1 MITTPPPYRRAR
13 VAGRIRLAGVV
24 VLAITVLG
32 MGATAFYHAQIQHL
46 RQQIESDLNTISIL
60 KVKQLET
67 WLTERKGDG
76 GVLMD
81 SPLLIETVGRWRADP
96 QSPVAERLLAHFRSL
111 QQRYG
116 YQGVV
121 LVDADGRVGLST
133 GHDVA
138 LSAEDREGL
147 ALALRRRQPVLTE
160 IHTSALHPFPHL
172 SVIAPLLVDAGREAG
187 GDSPPL
193 GGVLLRIDARD
204 SLYPLLEAPLTLGV
218 NTDSLLVRRDGDQVR
233 YLSPSHHAPGPVPNG
248 RESLDRSESPSARL
262 VRGEIGLVEGRDYL
276 GTPVL
281 AVAEAVSDSPWL
293 LVTEEDS
300 AAAFAAGRQ
309 RTLLTLALMLT
320 GVLTF
325 VGLGAALW
333 QRQEK
338 ARYRAAEQESQAQIQ
353 LRLARERELEHLSRL
368 YVALGQVNQ
377 ALLHSTTREQVF
389 ASICSILVE
398 TSQFA
403 LAWVGWIDP
412 QTRRVVP
419 VASTGDDTHYLDR
432 ICIYADDRPE
442 GQGPTGTAIREDRV
456 YACPDFFADPRTA
469 PWREAAT
476 SAGWVGS
483 ISLPIHLDGR
493 VGGALTLY
501 ARQPGRFGEAE
512 VGLLEQAAANL
523 SFALEALEHEQ
534 QRQQAELGLRQA
546 AGRYAAMLAT
556 TADGFWLVDIATG
569 RLLDVN
575 EAAVRMSGYARDAL
589 LAMRITDLDVEHTP
603 EDVVTHNEQI
613 FSQGFDRFETRH
625 RTRDGRLIDVE
636 VSTTPDLQSQTLVAF
651 LRDITERKRVE
662 REIRAL
668 NAELEVRVAARIAE
682 LAATAATLAETEE
695 RLWYAMEAT
704 SDGIWDW
711 QITTGNCY
719 FNPAYFRMLGYE
731 ETDFPH
737 HTVSLWIEL
746 MHPEDRAVTITAA
759 EQALAG
765 PGHYE
770 LEFRMQARDGHDH
783 WVLSRGKV
791 VSRDADGRPL
801 RAVGTHIDLT
811 ARKQLELEL
820 RRINEE
826 MQAIFEAASVGIVLM
841 RQRTI
846 LRCNRRLEAIF
857 GYAPGEFD
865 GQPARLWYAD
875 EATYQAVGRELS
887 AQLAQ
892 GEMHIQDLQLVRK
905 DGTRFWA
912 RLRVRAL
919 DQADISKGA
928 LGIIE
933 DITPER
939 EALEQLRQAKEA
951 AEAATRAK
959 SQFLANMSHEIR
971 TPMNA
976 IIGMSHLAL
985 KTELTAGQRG
995 YLHKILGSS
1004 QHLLGILNDILDF
1017 SKIEAGKLVL
1027 DQHEFDLESLFDNV
1041 ASQLNDKVC
1050 AKGLELIIDYAPEV
1064 PRRLHGD
1071 ALRLG
1076 QILLNLAG
1084 NAVKFTERGE
1094 VAIVVR
1100 VQERGDDRVVLHFA
1114 VRDTGIGLTTEQQS
1128 RLFQSFQQADNSTT
1142 RQYGGSGLGLVISK
1156 RLAELMGGAIGVD
1169 STPGQGSTFWFTAR
1183 LTVGQ
1188 GRPRVLLPHP
1198 DLRGCRVLV
1207 VDDNDYARTILH
1219 AMLASMT
1226 FAVEEA
1232 ASGPAAVAAVERA
1245 AQAGQP
1251 FAVVYLDWHMPGLDG
1266 VATARQI
1273 QSLGLDPAPR
1283 LVMVTA
1289 YGRDD
1294 LMSQA
1299 TTAGIEEVLIK
1310 PVAASVLFDT
1320 TMEVLGGQARARH
1333 EPAARPSHTVTRLAD
1348 LQGARI
1354 LVVEDNDLNQEVAME
1369 LLTSAGLTVDL
1380 AADGAVAVAMAG
1392 STDYDLIFMD
1402 MQMPVM
1408 DGLEATR
1415 AIRRL
1420 PGRATVPIVAMTAN
1434 AMTSDRER
1442 CLDAG
1447 MNDHLPKPIDPEA
1460 IWDKLLQWLRPRPT
1474 GVQAESPEAV
1484 DTSLPPASQPVT
1496 PTPASTPDDLSAL
1509 ATVTGLDWAAGL
1521 RLALGRKP
1529 LYWTLLRRFVAGQ
1542 SDFATRL
1549 THALTTDDWPTAQRH
1564 AHTLKGVAAQIGASE
1579 LSGLAHELE
1588 QAFARREPTAR
1599 LAPRR
1604 ERTERALAVL
1614 MEAIAARLPAAPHS
1628 LPSADKAADAESL
1641 RSVCAQLAQRLAAD
1655 DFASGQWLAA
1665 HEAMLRSG
1673 LGEHFDRVAVPLQNF
1688 EFSLALEA
1696 LRHAAT
1702 VLAIDLQ
1709 GKPEPVFLDIS

>member
-1 MITTPPPYRRAR
+1 MKTAPPPSQRASVSGRRL
-13 VAGRIRLAGVV
+13 LAGVV

-96 QSPVAERLLAHFRSL
+96 QSPVAARLLAHFRSL

-121 LVDADGRVGLST
+121 LMDADGRVGLST

-138 LSAEDREGL
+138 LSAEDRDGL
-147 ALALRRRQPVLTE
+147 TLALRRRQPVLTE

-172 SVIAPLLVDAGREAG
+172 SVIAPLFVDAGGNAGGQAG
-187 GDSPPL
+187 GDRPPL
-193 GGVLLRIDARD
+193 GGMLLRIDARD

-218 NTDSLLVRRDGDQVR
+218 NTDNLLVRRDGDQVR
-233 YLSPSHHAPGPVPNG
+233 YLSPSQHAPGPVPNG
-248 RESLDRSESPSARL
+248 RESLARSESPSVRL
-262 VRGEIGLVEGRDYL
+262 VRGETGLVEGRDYH

-281 AVAEAVSDSPWL
+281 AVAQAVPDSPWL
-293 LVTEEDS
+293 LVTEEDR

-309 RTLLTLALMLT
+309 RAMLTLALMLT
-320 GVLTF
+320 GALTF

-338 ARYRAAEQESQAQIQ
+338 ARYLAAELESQAQIQ
-353 LRLARERELEHLSRL
+353 FRLAKEHELEHLSRL
-368 YVALGQVNQ
+368 YAALGQVNQ

-403 LAWVGWIDP
+403 MAWVGWIDP

-419 VASTGDDTHYLDR
+419 VASTGDDAHYLDR
-432 ICIYADDRPE
+432 INIYAEDRPE
-442 GQGPTGTAIREDRV
+442 GHGPTGTAIQEDRV
-456 YACPDFFADPRTA
+456 YTCPDFLADPHTA
-469 PWREAAT
+469 PWREAAHST
-476 SAGWVGS
+476 GWVTS
-483 ISLPIHLDGR
+483 VSLPIHLGGR

-523 SFALEALEHEQ
+523 SFALDALEREQ
-534 QRQQAELGLRQA
+534 QRQQAELELKQA

-556 TADGFWLVDIATG
+556 TSDGFWLVDIDTG

-575 EAAVRMSGYARDAL
+575 AAAVRMSGYARDAL

-603 EDVVTHNEQI
+603 EDVVAHNETI

-636 VSTTPDLQSQTLVAF
+636 VSTTPDLESQTHVAF

-668 NAELEVRVAARIAE
+668 NAELEERVAARIAE

-711 QITTGNCY
+711 QITTGDCY

-731 ETDFPH
+731 ETDFRH
-737 HTVSLWIEL
+737 HTASLWSEL
-746 MHPEDRAVTITAA
+746 MHPEDRPLTVTAA
-759 EQALAG
+759 EEALAG

-770 LEFRMQARDGHDH
+770 LEFRMRTKDGRYK
-783 WVLSRGKV
+783 WILSRGKV

-801 RAVGTHIDLT
+801 RAVGTHIDLA

-820 RRINEE
+820 RSLNEE
-826 MQAIFEAASVGIVLM
+826 MQAIFEAASIGIVLM
-841 RQRTI
+841 RNRTI
-846 LRCNRRLEAIF
+846 LRCNHRLEAIF

-865 GQPARLWYAD
+865 GQPTRLWYDD
-875 EATYQAVGRELS
+875 EATYQAAGSELS
-887 AQLAQ
+887 ARLAQ
-892 GEMHIQDLQLVRK
+892 GEMHIQEVQFVRK

-912 RLRVRAL
+912 RLRGRAL
-919 DQADISKGA
+919 DHADATKGV

-939 EALEQLRQAKEA
+939 EVLAHLRQAKEA

-985 KTELTAGQRG
+985 RTELTAGQRG

-1004 QHLLGILNDILDF
+1004 QHLLSILNDILDF

-1027 DQHEFDLESLFDNV
+1027 DLQEFELEALFDNV

-1050 AKGLELIIDYAPEV
+1050 AKGLELIIDLAPAV
-1064 PRRLHGD
+1064 PGRLNGD

-1100 VQERGDDRVVLHFA
+1100 VQERADDLVVLHFA
-1114 VRDTGIGLTTEQQS
+1114 VRDTGIGLTAEQQQ
-1128 RLFQSFQQADNSTT
+1128 RLFQSFQQADSSTT
-1142 RQYGGSGLGLVISK
+1142 RKYGGSGLGLVISK

-1183 LTVGQ
+1183 LAVGQ
-1188 GRPRVLLPHP
+1188 GQPRVLLPRP
-1198 DLRGCRVLV
+1198 DLRGRRVLV

-1219 AMLASMT
+1219 DLLASMT
-1226 FAVEEA
+1226 FVVEEA
-1232 ASGPAAVAAVERA
+1232 ASGAAAVAAIERA

-1251 FAVVYLDWHMPGLDG
+1251 FAVVYLDWHMPDLDG
-1266 VATARQI
+1266 VATAHQI
-1273 QSLGLDPAPR
+1273 QSLVLDPAPR

-1294 LMSQA
+1294 LMSQ
-1299 TTAGIEEVLIK
+1299 TTAAGIEEVLIK

-1320 TMEVLGGQARARH
+1320 TLEVLGGQARAR
-1333 EPAARPSHTVTRLAD
+1333 PDTAAWSSHAVPRLAEI
-1348 LQGARI
+1348 QGARL

-1369 LLTSAGLTVDL
+1369 LLTSAGFVVDL
-1380 AADGAVAVAMAG
+1380 AEDGAVAVARAG

-1408 DGLEATR
+1408 DGLDATR

-1420 PGRATVPIVAMTAN
+1420 PGRAAVPIVAMTAN

-1442 CLDAG
+1442 CLAAG
-1447 MNDHLPKPIDPEA
+1447 MNDHLSKPIDPEA
-1460 IWDKLLQWLRPRPT
+1460 LWDKLLQWLRPRPT
-1474 GVQAESPEAV
+1474 GGDADSPEAV
-1484 DTSLPPASQPVT
+1484 GATLPPASQSET
-1496 PTPASTPDDLSAL
+1496 PTPASAPDDLSAL
-1509 ATVTGLDWAAGL
+1509 ATVAGLDWEAGL
-1521 RLALGRKP
+1521 RLALGRRP

-1542 SDFATRL
+1542 SDFAARL
-1549 THALTTDDWPTAQRH
+1549 ADALAADDWPTAQRH
-1564 AHTLKGVAAQIGASE
+1564 AHTLKGVAAQIGASG
-1579 LSGLAHELE
+1579 LSRLAHELE
-1588 QAFARREPTAR
+1588 QALARREPAAR

-1604 ERTERALAVL
+1604 ETTEQALAVL
-1614 MEAIAARLPAAPHS
+1614 IEAIATRLPDEPPAIPPAIPRGAK
-1628 LPSADKAADAESL
+1628 PADVGQL
-1641 RSVCAQLAQRLAAD
+1641 RSVCTELAQRLAAD
-1655 DFASGQWLAA
+1655 DFTSGRFVEE
-1665 HEAMLRSG
+1665 HEALLRAG
-1673 LGEHFDRVAVPLQNF
+1673 LGEHFVRVAEPIQNF
-1688 EFSLALEA
+1688 EFSIALEA
-1696 LRHAAT
+1696 LRQAT
-1702 VLAIDLQ
+1702 AVLGI
-1709 GKPEPVFLDIS
+1709 E